1 MTKQRKIIYE
11 VVQASDAH
19 MTAEE
24 IFLQAKKKM
33 PSLSVATVYRNL
45 GLMVQDGEI
54 RRIRVGGADRYDRNA
69 IPHDHMTCIC
79 CGRLVDAPLNGL
91 KAMLENYTGQ
101 TIHSYEL
108 NMYYTCPDCMSSQSY
123 PSKERE

>member
-33 PSLSVATVYRNL
+33 TSCLLLQFTETWA
-45 GLMVQDGEI
+45 
-54 RRIRVGGADRYDRNA
+54 
-69 IPHDHMTCIC
+69 
-79 CGRLVDAPLNGL
+79 
-91 KAMLENYTGQ
+91 
-101 TIHSYEL
+101 
-108 NMYYTCPDCMSSQSY
+108 
-123 PSKERE
+123 